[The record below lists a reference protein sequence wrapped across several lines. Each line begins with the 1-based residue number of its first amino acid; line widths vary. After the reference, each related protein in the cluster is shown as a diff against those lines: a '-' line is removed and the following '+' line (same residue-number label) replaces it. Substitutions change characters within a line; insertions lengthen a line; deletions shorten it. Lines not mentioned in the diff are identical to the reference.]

1 MSSHSS
7 PQPTKAEPWP
17 WASLLVD
24 FLTWGYSEELFW
36 SLTLR
41 QIEAHVVAARRRYTI
56 ERNRMMETAYYA
68 AVVPHMK
75 NPPKL
80 KDLLVNPTDAPRR
93 KQSWEQMKAALAI
106 ALG

>member
-1 MSSHSS
+1 
-7 PQPTKAEPWP
+7 
-17 WASLLVD
+17 
-24 FLTWGYSEELFW
+24 
-36 SLTLR
+36 
-41 QIEAHVVAARRRYTI
+41 
-56 ERNRMMETAYYA
+56 MMETAYYA

-80 KDLLVNPTDAPRR
+80 KDLLNPTDAPRR

>member
-1 MSSHSS
+1 
-7 PQPTKAEPWP
+7 
-17 WASLLVD
+17 
-24 FLTWGYSEELFW
+24 
-36 SLTLR
+36 
-41 QIEAHVVAARRRYTI
+41 
-56 ERNRMMETAYYA
+56 MMETAYYA